1 MGIQEEEKKN
11 AAKEASLIVK
21 DGQTIGLGTG
31 STVNYL
37 IEALSKRKDNEKFS
51 IKAVPTSNS
60 TAEYARRFDLELTT
74 LLENPELD
82 IAIDGADQAD
92 PNLNL
97 IKGLGGALTRE
108 KIVASASRQFV
119 IIIDESKM
127 TEKLG
132 KDQVLPVEVI
142 PFSIPTVTRRLEKLG
157 GKPILR
163 MVKGDNYPYVTDN
176 GNQILDVDF
185 GPISNPKEFETK
197 IKMIP
202 GVVEHGLFI
211 GMADALYVGM
221 PSSVQR
227 IWK

>member
-1 MGIQEEEKKN
+1 MNIKEEEKKN
-11 AAKEASLIVK
+11 AAKEASLLVK

-60 TAEYARRFDLELTT
+60 TADYAQRFGIQLTT
-74 LLENPELD
+74 LFENPELD
-82 IAIDGADQAD
+82 IGIDGADQVD

-132 KDQVLPVEVI
+132 EAQVLPVEVI
-142 PFSIPTVTRRLEKLG
+142 PFSIPTVTRKLEKLG

-163 MVKGDNYPYVTDN
+163 IVKGNNDPYVTDN
-176 GNQILDVDF
+176 SNQILDVNF
-185 GPISNPKEFETK
+185 CPISNPRELETK

-211 GMADALYVGM
+211 GMANALYVGM
-221 PSSVQR
+221 PYGVQR